1 MHFEKMSLKFGSD
14 TSLVASALIMEPN
27 ARGLHDPVCLVTFL
41 QNFSA

>member
-14 TSLVASALIMEPN
+14 TSLVASALMEPN
-27 ARGLHDPVCLVTFL
+27 ALGLHDPVCLVTFL